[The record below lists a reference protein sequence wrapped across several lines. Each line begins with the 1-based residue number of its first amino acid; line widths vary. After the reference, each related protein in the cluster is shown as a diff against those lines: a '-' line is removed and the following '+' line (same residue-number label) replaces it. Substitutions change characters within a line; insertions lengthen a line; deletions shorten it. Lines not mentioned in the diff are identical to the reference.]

1 MCDNNGKGCC
11 KAYLKSST
19 MTALEESGL
28 VFSRAKD
35 SRIQL
40 YPEHEAGLS
49 LKAMS
54 TDNSLFLWNPFS
66 SWKWLAMVEGLL
78 PNSKHEPKWEDIIHG
93 FHWVFRVHS
102 KSLGWT
108 SIPLLSTHWT
118 VTFLDLQG
126 CLFHPCAQM
135 LSHVQLF
142 FDLMDCN
149 PPVSS
154 VSGIFQA
161 RILEWGAI
169 SSSRESS
176 QPRDWTCIS
185 MTPALAG
192 GFFTTEPSG
201 NPLFHLYWP
210 TISNRFPVTDTW
222 IFLDFFFFYFKCCR
236 IIFSLTMSSLTLS
249 QDKLTALIIGAAQFW
264 NLLNRMSV
272 LTVSIPLEKQSSW
285 D

>member
-66 SWKWLAMVEGLL
+66 SWKWLATVEGLL
-78 PNSKHEPKWEDIIHG
+78 LNSKHEPKWEDIIPG

-108 SIPLLSTHWT
+108 PLPLLSTHWT

-169 SSSRESS
+169 SSPGSLPNPGIEHASL
-176 QPRDWTCIS
+176 
-185 MTPALAG
+185 MTPA
-192 GFFTTEPSG
+192 
-201 NPLFHLYWP
+201 
-210 TISNRFPVTDTW
+210 
-222 IFLDFFFFYFKCCR
+222 
-236 IIFSLTMSSLTLS
+236 
-249 QDKLTALIIGAAQFW
+249 
-264 NLLNRMSV
+264 
-272 LTVSIPLEKQSSW
+272 
-285 D
+285 

>member
-1 MCDNNGKGCC
+1 MCDNNEKGCC

-28 VFSRAKD
+28 AFSRAKD

-66 SWKWLAMVEGLL
+66 SWKWLAMVEDLL

-185 MTPALAG
+185 YDSCIGRWILYHWAYW
-192 GFFTTEPSG
+192 EPPVSFILT
-201 NPLFHLYWP
+201 NYFKQVTCHWYMD
-210 TISNRFPVTDTW
+210 FPW
-222 IFLDFFFFYFKCCR
+222 LFFFFLLQVLQDYFF
-236 IIFSLTMSSLTLS
+236 I
-249 QDKLTALIIGAAQFW
+249 
-264 NLLNRMSV
+264 NHV
-272 LTVSIPLEKQSSW
+272 
-285 D
+285 